1 MNELTNNIKRF
12 VQNPL
17 GVIALFVTALYGIAS
32 MLFSSAFDN
41 LQGDK
46 ERLPVIWFV
55 ILFPIIMF
63 GTFVWLVVKHNHKLY
78 SPGDFKDEKWFAV
91 VNGKTFTP
99 GKEPTAIKKEEKI
112 EISAPVFQNHR
123 NKRNTIYN
131 DIEELALK
139 ELSEEEKFVVKS
151 QAFINNGSN
160 RFEFDG
166 YAEKDGKTCLI
177 EIKRLHSI
185 KYIHHIIQML
195 YKQSKVISEIG
206 NTNTVFYI
214 VFIIDDIID
223 NTEKTSIIALLEKE
237 LSCDFVCKFYT
248 LKEIGI
254 DEKKLSIN

>member
-41 LQGDK
+41 LQSDK

-99 GKEPTAIKKEEKI
+99 GKEPTAIKKEEII
-112 EISAPVFQNHR
+112 ELSAPVYKNHS
-123 NKRNTIYN
+123 NKRNTSYN
-131 DIEELALK
+131 NIEEFALK
-139 ELSEEEKFVVKS
+139 KLSEEEDFVVKS

-160 RFEFDG
+160 RCEFDG
-166 YAEKDGKTCLI
+166 YAEKEGKTCFI
-177 EIKRLHSI
+177 EIKRLFSI
-185 KYIHHIIQML
+185 EYIHHVVKIL
-195 YKQSKVISEIG
+195 NKQSRVIYEMG
-206 NTNTVFYI
+206 NSNTVFYI
-214 VFIIDDIID
+214 VFITDDIFD
-223 NTEKTSIIALLEKE
+223 KTKKSTIRDLLVEY
-237 LSCDFVCKFYT
+237 LNCNVVCKFYT

-254 DEKKLSIN
+254 DENK